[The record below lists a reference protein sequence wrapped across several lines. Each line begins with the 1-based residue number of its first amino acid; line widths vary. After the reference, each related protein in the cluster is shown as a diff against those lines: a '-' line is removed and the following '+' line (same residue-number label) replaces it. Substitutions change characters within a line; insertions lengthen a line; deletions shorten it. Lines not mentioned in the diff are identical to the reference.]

1 MIMVRYYL
9 VYFKIFFVAIYLIGF
24 ILDLLKQGSQTQ
36 IDSGAASDSKKSFAG
51 RMEKSENNYL

>member
-36 IDSGAASDSKKSFAG
+36 IDSGAALDSKKSFEG